1 MKFDDLKKLI
11 KDALLKAGLSEDDAE
26 LLAQVHTESSRDG
39 VYSHGLNRVP
49 KFIELVEDGSIDIH
63 ARPSLLKSMAMV
75 EQYDGNFGMGVK
87 NAIFASNRA
96 KTLAKEYG
104 LGLVSLRN
112 TTHWQRAATYTMNI
126 CEDNLIGIAWSNTDS
141 NMPAWGSDKINI
153 GNNPLSIAIPY
164 GDFVL
169 DMAMS
174 QYSFGK
180 LQVTASK
187 GEELAYIGG
196 LDKDGNETKKTED
209 IINGGLAYPMGYWK
223 GSGLAIALDMLA
235 AILADGNTSYDVDK
249 LDKGMC
255 IGISQVFIA
264 IDPNNFTDD
273 FEKKMSD
280 TIAYIKKGSDSTTY
294 PGERMIRK
302 RKESLEKGIEVD
314 EEYVNKLKDYI
325 YGEK

>member
-1 MKFDDLKKLI
+1 MKFDELKKLI
-11 KDALLKAGLSEDDAE
+11 KDALLKAGLSDDDAE
-26 LLAQVHTESSRDG
+26 LLAKVHTESSRDG

-63 ARPSLLKSMAMV
+63 ARPTLLKSMAMV

-96 KTLAKEYG
+96 KVLAKEHG

-141 NMPAWGSDKINI
+141 NMPAWGSNKINI
-153 GNNPLSIAIPY
+153 GNNPISIAIPH

-196 LDKDGNETKKTED
+196 LDKDGNESKKPED

-223 GSGLAIALDMLA
+223 GSGLAIALDILA
-235 AILADGNTSYDVDK
+235 AILADGNTTYDVDK
-249 LDKGMC
+249 MDKGMC

-264 IDPNNFTDD
+264 IDPKNFTED
-273 FEKKMSD
+273 FKGKMSD
-280 TIAYIKKGSDSTTY
+280 TIAYIKDGSSKTTY

-302 RKESLEKGIEVD
+302 RKESLDQGIEVD
-314 EEYVNKLKDYI
+314 EEYVKKLKDYI
-325 YGEK
+325 NGK

>member
-1 MKFDDLKKLI
+1 
-11 KDALLKAGLSEDDAE
+11 
-26 LLAQVHTESSRDG
+26 
-39 VYSHGLNRVP
+39 
-49 KFIELVEDGSIDIH
+49 
-63 ARPSLLKSMAMV
+63 MAMV

-112 TTHWQRAATYTMNI
+112 TSHWQRAATYTMNI

-180 LQVTASK
+180 LQVTASA

-196 LDKDGNETKKTED
+196 LDKDGNESKKPED
-209 IINGGLAYPMGYWK
+209 IINGGLAYPLGYWK
-223 GSGLAIALDMLA
+223 GSGLAIALDILA
-235 AILADGNTSYDVDK
+235 AMLADGKTTYDVDK

-280 TIAYIKKGSDSTTY
+280 TIAHIEKGSDSTTY

-314 EEYVNKLKDYI
+314 EEYVKKLKDYI

>member
-1 MKFDDLKKLI
+1 MKFDELKKLI
-11 KDALLKAGLSEDDAE
+11 KYALLKAGLSEEDAE

-49 KFIELVEDGSIDIH
+49 KFIELVEDGSIDID
-63 ARPSLLKSMAMV
+63 ARPTLLKSMAMV

-153 GNNPLSIAIPY
+153 GNNPRSIAIPY

-180 LQVTASK
+180 LQVTASA

-196 LDKDGNETKKTED
+196 LDKDGNETKKPED
-209 IINGGLAYPMGYWK
+209 IINGGLAYPLGYWK
-223 GSGLAIALDMLA
+223 GSGLAIALDILA
-235 AILADGNTSYDVDK
+235 AMLADGKTTYDVDK

-280 TIAYIKKGSDSTTY
+280 TIAHIEKGSDSTTY

-314 EEYVNKLKDYI
+314 EEYVKKLKDYI

>member
-1 MKFDDLKKLI
+1 MMKFDDLKKLI
-11 KDALLKAGLSEDDAE
+11 KDALLKVGLSDDDAE
-26 LLAQVHTESSRDG
+26 LLAKVHTESSRDG

-63 ARPSLLKSMAMV
+63 ARPTLLKSMAMV

-96 KTLAKEYG
+96 KALAKEYG

-141 NMPAWGSDKINI
+141 NMPAWGSNKINI
-153 GNNPLSIAIPY
+153 GNNLLSIAIPY

-196 LDKDGNETKKTED
+196 LDKDGKESKNPGD

-223 GSGLAIALDMLA
+223 GSGLAIALDILA
-235 AILADGNTSYDVDK
+235 AILADGNTTYDVDK
-249 LDKGMC
+249 MDKGMC

-264 IDPNNFTDD
+264 IDPKNFTEDL
-273 FEKKMSD
+273 EQKMSD
-280 TIAYIKKGSDSTTY
+280 TIAYIKDGSDGTTY
-294 PGERMIRK
+294 PGERLLRK
-302 RKESLEKGIEVD
+302 RKESEEKGIEVD
-314 EEYVNKLKDYI
+314 EEYVKKLKDYI
-325 YGEK
+325 NAK